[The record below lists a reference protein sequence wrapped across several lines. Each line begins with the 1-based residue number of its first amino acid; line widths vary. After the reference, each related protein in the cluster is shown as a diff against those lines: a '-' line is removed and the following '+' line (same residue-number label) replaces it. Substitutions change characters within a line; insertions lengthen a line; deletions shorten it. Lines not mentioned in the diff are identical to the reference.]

1 MSDSNRQEAERVAK
15 RLNGFF
21 HALFGAWLGATAV
34 FWLQAW
40 GPMRSYASEQAELPV
55 LAWFLASVFAGLSS
69 IFLPNSYYAL
79 RNPSDTVRFYEC
91 LGILRLRY
99 WITDGD
105 FVRLRARR
113 IDRGYVV
120 DGSRRSLAARL
131 EMTRKNERA
140 HFGFLLFGLV
150 TAVAASIAGWWGWT
164 LLISIG
170 NLAVNLL
177 PIFLQR
183 YTRARVVRLMKRRD
197 STAFP

>member
-1 MSDSNRQEAERVAK
+1 MSDTNRQEAERVAK

-55 LAWFLASVFAGLSS
+55 LAWFLASVFAGFLSML
-69 IFLPNSYYAL
+69 LPNSYYAL
-79 RNPSDTVRFYEC
+79 RKPSETVRFYEG

-99 WITDGD
+99 WMTDGD

-113 IDRGYVV
+113 IDPGYVV
-120 DGSRRSLAARL
+120 DGSHRSLPDRL

-140 HFGFLLFGLV
+140 HFGFLLFGLI
-150 TAVAASIAGWWGWT
+150 TAAAASIAGWWGWT

-170 NLAVNLL
+170 NLVVNLL

-183 YTRARVVRLMKRRD
+183 YTRARVIRLLNRRG